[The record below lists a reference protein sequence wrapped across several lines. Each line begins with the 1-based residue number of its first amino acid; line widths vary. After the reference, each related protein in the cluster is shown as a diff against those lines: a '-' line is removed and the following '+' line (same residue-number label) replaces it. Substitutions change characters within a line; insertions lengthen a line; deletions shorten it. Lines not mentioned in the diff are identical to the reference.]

1 MSMARVDQERVND
14 PAAGRLYSVARALT
28 SALTAD
34 DVAAAVFRHALA
46 DLGAKSIGFWLL
58 EEGVIGFAGGAG
70 HVADVPARV
79 GVIPLDSDLPAA
91 MCVRTGEVVTYGS
104 VAERD
109 ARWPALAGLESSSDA
124 VVVLPLVARSRSMGC
139 LHIGYTSPARS
150 EDTDIG
156 FLMRL
161 AELCAAALDRAQLF
175 DAEREHRGQ
184 LEFLAEAT
192 SVLIRSLEPHD
203 VVQAL
208 VDIAVPRLAD
218 WCAVLTPDGDH
229 LRPVALRL
237 ANDPGSVSEAVL
249 HQSFTIAGNNAV
261 GRCFRTGRTQ
271 VIDPIPTTGLRPE
284 AADALRATVIDSAML
299 LPILLGGRP
308 IGVLSLAFSGRPLT
322 PRRRT
327 TAEGLALRAGVALH
341 NARMYDHERRTAR
354 TLAEALLPATT
365 PVMPGYDC
373 AVRYLPTAGDV
384 AGDWY
389 DVLDLGDRYLVGVGD
404 AAGHGIASATLMAE
418 LRNAA
423 RGLAA
428 AGLAPDQVL
437 DTLATLVDRSGDELF
452 ATMLCGVLDPV
463 CHELEWSTAGH
474 PPPVLVRDGSAR
486 LLGAVDPETGTP
498 IATGLMRRHSSQVLP
513 VRRGDTLVLVTD
525 GVFERRGGDLDEGLD
540 RLLALLSA
548 AAADRTEAIADRI
561 VTELCGDA
569 TDDCSVLVL
578 RRLA

>member
-1 MSMARVDQERVND
+1 MSMARIDQERVDD
-14 PAAGRLYSVARALT
+14 PAADRLYSVARALT
-28 SALTAD
+28 SALTTD
-34 DVAAAVFRHALA
+34 DVAAAVFQHALA

-70 HVADVPARV
+70 HVADVPTRV
-79 GVIPLDSDLPAA
+79 GAIPLDSDLPAA
-91 MCVRTGEVVTYGS
+91 MSVRTGEVVTYGS
-104 VAERD
+104 AAERD

-124 VVVLPLVARSRSMGC
+124 VVVLPLVARNRSMGC
-139 LHIGYTSPARS
+139 LHIGYTSPVRS

-161 AELCAAALDRAQLF
+161 AELCAAALDRAQLY
-175 DAEREHRGQ
+175 DAEREHREQ

-192 SVLIRSLEPHD
+192 SVLIRSLEPQD

-218 WCAVLTPDGDH
+218 WCAVLTPDGDR

-237 ANDPGSVSEAVL
+237 AHDPGSISDSVK
-249 HQSFTIAGNNAV
+249 HQAFAIAGDNAV
-261 GRCFRTGRTQ
+261 GRCFRTGRAQ
-271 VIDPIPTTGLRPE
+271 VIVPIPPTGLRPE
-284 AADALRATVIDSAML
+284 AAEALRAMVIDSALL

-322 PRRRT
+322 PRRRS

-341 NARMYDHERRTAR
+341 NARTYDHERRTAR

-365 PVMPGYDC
+365 PVIPGYDC
-373 AVRYLPTAGDV
+373 AVRYLPAAGDV

-428 AGLAPDQVL
+428 AGLGPDKVL
-437 DTLATLVDRSGDELF
+437 DTLATLVDRSGDDLF

-463 CHELEWSTAGH
+463 CHELEWATAGH
-474 PPPVLVRDGSAR
+474 PPPVLVRDGFAQ
-486 LLGAVDPETGTP
+486 LLGAVDPEVGTP

-513 VRRGDTLVLVTD
+513 VQRGDTLVLVTD
-525 GVFERRGGDLDEGLD
+525 GVIERRGADLDNGID
-540 RLLALLSA
+540 RLLALVTG
-548 AAADRTEAIADRI
+548 AAADRADAIADHI
-561 VTELCGDA
+561 VTELCSDA

-578 RRLA
+578 RRHA